1 MISMDENLRS
11 LLDDLQGALLEG
23 GYLEDLTDD
32 ATVLQKAAETIRL
45 STWRSLPPPPEGP
58 YD

>member
-11 LLDDLQGALLEG
+11 LLEG